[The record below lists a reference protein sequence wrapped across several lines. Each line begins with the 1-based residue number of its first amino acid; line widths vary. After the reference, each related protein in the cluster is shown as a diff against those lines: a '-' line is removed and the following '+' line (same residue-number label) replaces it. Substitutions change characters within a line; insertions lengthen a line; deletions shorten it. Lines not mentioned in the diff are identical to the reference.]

1 MVTFNENDDNGDNY
15 ENDNEEEE
23 EYYDNKIIDDNWRIF
38 FKLNG

>member
-23 EYYDNKIIDDNWRIF
+23 EYYDNKIIDDNWKNIF
-38 FKLNG
+38 